1 MTLTQAVQSIK
12 EMDRKDLEAAIP
24 RLREEVIEAE
34 EALKVAQA
42 RLREANGRLAKVS
55 SYVEVQGDHLLLN
68 VKTRD
73 RKLMLV
79 SSMKI
84 PLEHVVRAEADPNVD
99 WEVWRGCRIQGVK
112 VPGVQFYAMHGR
124 RDKTLVIWLEHES
137 CERLITEVEDP
148 VEVAKTINEAVGVL
162 STTHSL

>member
-1 MTLTQAVQSIK
+1 MDPTQRVQSIK
-12 EMDRKDLEAAIP
+12 EMDKKDLEQALP
-24 RLREEVIEAE
+24 KLKEEVAEAQ

-42 RLREANGRLAKVS
+42 RLGEAKGRLAKVS
-55 SYVEVQGDHLLLN
+55 SYVEVQGDHLLVN

-73 RKLMLV
+73 RKLMLL

-112 VPGVQFYAMHGR
+112 VPGVQFYAMFGR
-124 RDKTLVIWLEHES
+124 RDKTLVIWLTHES
-137 CERLITEVEDP
+137 CEKLITEVEDP
-148 VEVAKTINEAVGVL
+148 VEVAENINDAVSAL
-162 STTHSL
+162 TTGS

>member
-1 MTLTQAVQSIK
+1 MALAQEVQSIK
-12 EMDRKDLEAAIP
+12 EMDTKDLEQALP
-24 RLREEVIEAE
+24 ELREEVIEAQ
-34 EALKVAQA
+34 EALRVAQA

-73 RKLMLV
+73 KKLMLL
-79 SSMKI
+79 SSMRI
-84 PLEHVVRAEADPNVD
+84 PLDHVIRAQADPNIE
-99 WEVWRGCRIQGVK
+99 WEVWKGCRIQGVK

-137 CERLITEVEDP
+137 CERLIVEVEDP
-148 VEVAKTINEAVGVL
+148 VEVAETINETIGAL
-162 STTHSL
+162 TTARS

>member
-1 MTLTQAVQSIK
+1 MALAQTVQSIK
-12 EMDRKDLEAAIP
+12 EMDTKDLKQALPE
-24 RLREEVIEAE
+24 LREEVAQSQ
-34 EALKVAQA
+34 EALRVAQA

-73 RKLMLV
+73 KKVMLL
-79 SSMKI
+79 SSMRI
-84 PLEHVVRAEADPNVD
+84 PLDHVIRAEADPNIE
-99 WEVWRGCRIQGVK
+99 WEVWKGCRIQGVK

-137 CERLITEVEDP
+137 CERLIVEVEDP
-148 VEVAKTINEAVGVL
+148 VEVAETINQAIGAL
-162 STTHSL
+162 TTTHS

>member
-1 MTLTQAVQSIK
+1 MALAQEVQSIK
-12 EMDRKDLEAAIP
+12 EMDTKDLEQALP
-24 RLREEVIEAE
+24 ELREEVIEAQ
-34 EALKVAQA
+34 EALRIAQA

-73 RKLMLV
+73 KKLMLL
-79 SSMKI
+79 SSMRI
-84 PLEHVVRAEADPNVD
+84 PLDHVIRAQADPNIE
-99 WEVWRGCRIQGVK
+99 WEVWKGCRIQGVK

-137 CERLITEVEDP
+137 CERLIVEVEDP
-148 VEVAKTINEAVGVL
+148 VEVAENINEAIGAL
-162 STTHSL
+162 TTARS

>member
-1 MTLTQAVQSIK
+1 MTLAQAVQSIK
-12 EMDRKDLEAAIP
+12 QMDKKDLQQALPA
-24 RLREEVIEAE
+24 LKEEVAEAQ
-34 EALKVAQA
+34 EALRVAQE
-42 RLREANGRLAKVS
+42 RLREAKVRLSKVS
-55 SYVEVQGDHLLLN
+55 SYVEVQGDHLLVN

-73 RKLMLV
+73 KQIMLL

-84 PLEHVVRAEADPNVD
+84 PLEHVIRAEADPNVEWD
-99 WEVWRGCRIQGVK
+99 VWRGCRLPGIK

-148 VEVAKTINEAVGVL
+148 VEVAEKINEAVGAM
-162 STTHSL
+162 STRS

>member
-1 MTLTQAVQSIK
+1 MEPAQTLQSVK
-12 EMDRKDLEAAIP
+12 QMDKKDLEQALP
-24 RLREEVIEAE
+24 RLQEEAIKAE
-34 EALKVAQA
+34 EALRVAQE
-42 RLREANGRLAKVS
+42 RLREAKVRLSKVS
-55 SYVEVQGDHLLLN
+55 SYVEVQGDHLLVN

-73 RKLMLV
+73 KQIMLL

-84 PLEHVVRAEADPNVD
+84 PLEHVIRAEADPNVEWD
-99 WEVWRGCRIQGVK
+99 VWRGCRLPGIK

-148 VEVAKTINEAVGVL
+148 VEVAETINEAVGAL
-162 STTHSL
+162 STRS

>member
-1 MTLTQAVQSIK
+1 MVLAQTLQSIK
-12 EMDRKDLEAAIP
+12 QMDKKDLEQALP
-24 RLREEVIEAE
+24 ELREEAINAE
-34 EALKVAQA
+34 EALKVAQD
-42 RLREANGRLAKVS
+42 RLREAKARLSKVS

-73 RKLMLV
+73 RKLMLL

-84 PLEHVVRAEADPNVD
+84 PLEHVIRAQADPNVE
-99 WEVWRGCRIQGVK
+99 WEVWRGCRLPGIK

-148 VEVAKTINEAVGVL
+148 VEVAQKINEAVGAM
-162 STTHSL
+162 STRS

>member
-1 MTLTQAVQSIK
+1 MVLAQTVQSIK
-12 EMDRKDLEAAIP
+12 EMDRKDLEAALP
-24 RLREEVIEAE
+24 ELREEVLEAE
-34 EALKVAQA
+34 ESLRVAQA
-42 RLREANGRLAKVS
+42 KLREANGRLAKVS
-55 SYVEVQGDHLLLN
+55 SYVEVQGDHLLIN

-84 PLEHVVRAEADPNVD
+84 SLEHVVRAEADPNIE
-99 WEVWRGCRIQGVK
+99 WEVWKGCRVQGVK

-148 VEVAKTINEAVGVL
+148 VEVAETINEAVGAL
-162 STTHSL
+162 TTRS

>member
-1 MTLTQAVQSIK
+1 MTLAQAVQSIK
-12 EMDRKDLEAAIP
+12 QMDKKDLEQALP
-24 RLREEVIEAE
+24 TLKEEVAEAQ

-42 RLREANGRLAKVS
+42 RLSEANSRLAKVP
-55 SYVEVQGDHLLLN
+55 SYVEVQGDHLLVN

-73 RKLMLV
+73 KQIMLL

-84 PLEHVVRAEADPNVD
+84 PLEHVIRAQADPNIEWD
-99 WEVWRGCRIQGVK
+99 VWRGCRIQGVK

-148 VEVAKTINEAVGVL
+148 VEVAQKINEAVGAL
-162 STTHSL
+162 STRS

>member
-12 EMDRKDLEAAIP
+12 EMDREDLQAALP
-24 RLREEVIEAE
+24 ELREEVLEAE

-55 SYVEVQGDHLLLN
+55 SYVEVQGDQLVLN

-73 RKLMLV
+73 KKLMLL
-79 SSMKI
+79 SSMRI

-112 VPGVQFYAMHGR
+112 VPGVQFYAMFGR
-124 RDKTLVIWLEHES
+124 RDKTLVIWLRHES

-148 VEVAKTINEAVGVL
+148 IEVAETINEAVGAL
-162 STTHSL
+162 STARS